1 MLPARPRRPCTPT
14 TRSSCAGPSSPPPPP
29 SLPRLLDI
37 VSIVFIRLQT
47 GAGHIGEGSK
57 DLVKGVV
64 GGAASSASKMTD
76 ALDNFVRGAGG
87 MDAETPSGME
97 VAKVSLFRGMGWNSD
112 VVGW

>member
-1 MLPARPRRPCTPT
+1 M
-14 TRSSCAGPSSPPPPP
+14 
-29 SLPRLLDI
+29 I
-37 VSIVFIRLQT
+37 VTRLQT

-87 MDAETPSGME
+87 MDAEIPSGME
-97 VAKVSLFRGMGWNSD
+97 TTKVNLVRGGRTE
-112 VVGW
+112 